1 MNYKLPNLNLPDAFI
16 DSLTALRRDLHKNAE
31 LSGMEMNTSKLILDF
46 IRRCAPRK
54 IISPMGGHGLG
65 CIFQTGSAGPTLLF
79 RAEMDALP
87 IQEKNEHHYKSSTSD
102 ISHMCGHDGHMAIAA
117 GLAGLLHAN
126 PPKRGKI
133 ILLFQPAEETG
144 QGATAIVND
153 PEYSALKP
161 DYVFALHNM
170 PGKEKGTVCIKSGAF
185 NCASVGMTIKLA
197 GKTAHASRPEDGKN
211 PALPM
216 CKIIQELTALPSA
229 SEFKDIFSMVTVVF
243 ARLGERSFGT
253 APGEAEIR
261 ATLRCDEDRVM
272 ELLMKKAG
280 HLVAKCVES
289 RGLQHNIS
297 WREEFSASVN
307 DEGAVEIVCAAAK
320 KAGLKVAF
328 LKQPR
333 RWSEDFGQF
342 TARYPGA
349 MFLLGAGETCPP
361 LHSPEYDFPDD
372 LIQTGLGIYW
382 EIINQ
387 VFKSKC
393 DHN

>member
-1 MNYKLPNLNLPDAFI
+1 MNYNLHNLKLPDLFI
-16 DSLTALRRDLHKNAE
+16 DSLMALRRDLHKNAE
-31 LSGMEMNTSKLILDF
+31 LSGEEMNTRQIVLDF
-46 IRRCAPRK
+46 ILRCAPHK
-54 IISPMGGHGLG
+54 IISPIGGHGLV
-65 CIFQTGSAGPTLLF
+65 CIFQAGSAGPTLLF

-87 IQEKNEHHYKSSTSD
+87 IQEKNDLNYKSQNSNV
-102 ISHMCGHDGHMAIAA
+102 SHSCGHDGQMAI
-117 GLAGLLHAN
+117 LAGLSGLLHKN
-126 PPKRGKI
+126 PLKRGKV

-144 QGATAIVND
+144 QGAITMISD
-153 PEYSALKP
+153 PKFKQLRP

-170 PGKEKGTVCIKSGAF
+170 PGEEKGTVCIRSGVF

-211 PALPM
+211 PGLPM

-243 ARLGERSFGT
+243 ARLGEGSFGT

-261 ATLRCDEDRVM
+261 ATLRCGEDRVM

-280 HLVAKCVES
+280 HLVAKCVKS
-289 RGLQHNIS
+289 RGLQHNIR
-297 WREEFSASVN
+297 WCEQFSASVN
-307 DEGAVEIVCAAAK
+307 DERAVEIVCAAAK
-320 KAGLKVAF
+320 KAGLKVAS
-328 LKQPR
+328 LKRPR

-342 TARYPGA
+342 TARFPGA

-372 LIQTGLGIYW
+372 LIDIGIGIYW

-387 VFKSKC
+387 VLN
-393 DHN
+393 D